1 MSIDAQSSTSS
12 SQADVSDCRL
22 SDTGNEICSFNADGL
37 VLGSSIRLRVKED
50 GRYIQCKIQKSGKTD
65 VNAWYVSS
73 WTRC

>member
-1 MSIDAQSSTSS
+1 MTIDAQSS

-22 SDTGNEICSFNADGL
+22 SDTGNEICSFSADGL

-65 VNAWYVSS
+65 VNAWYVSI